1 MKVADAVNID
11 DLRRLAKRRLPK
23 IAFDFIEGGVE
34 DEDGLN
40 RNERLFREHRLV
52 PRYLVDVSTR
62 DQATTLFGRDY
73 ASPFGISPTGLA
85 ALFRPGADLMLA
97 GAATAANLPFV
108 MSGASTASI
117 EELAKV
123 APEHGWYQIYAAR
136 DKKISEDMIRRS
148 NVAGLSAL
156 MFTIDVPVHSKRERN
171 MRNGF
176 SRPLKLPLATRLE
189 SLCHPRWLADYL
201 KHGMPLFSNWLP
213 YAGAG
218 ADAAKVAD
226 FVAQQTPAPMSWR
239 DVENFR
245 RLWPRTFI
253 LKGIMHPSDAIRA
266 AELGVDGIVVSNH
279 GARQLDRAPSPLEV
293 LPAIDAA
300 VGDKV
305 TLMLDSGVRRG
316 ADVLVAL
323 CLGARFVFLGRPT
336 LYGAAAGGVDGVV
349 RAIDIMRDEIDLAM
363 AQLGCPT
370 LGDLGPDFLLWDHPD
385 DLLRNRRP

>member
-1 MKVADAVNID
+1 MKVADAINID

-34 DEDGLN
+34 DEDALD
-40 RNERLFREHRLV
+40 RNERLFHQHRLV

-62 DQATTLFGRDY
+62 DQTTRLFGRDY
-73 ASPFGISPTGLA
+73 ASPFGISPTGIA

-97 GAATAANLPFV
+97 KAAKEANLPFV

-123 APEHGWYQIYAAR
+123 APEHGWYQLYAAC

-148 NVAGLSAL
+148 NDAGLSAL

-176 SRPLKLPLATRLE
+176 ARPLKLPLATRLE
-189 SLCHPRWLADYL
+189 SLRHPRWLADYL
-201 KHGMPLFSNWLP
+201 RHGMPLFSNWVP
-213 YAGAG
+213 YAGVG
-218 ADAAKVAD
+218 PDAAKVAD
-226 FVAQQTPAPMSWR
+226 FVAQQTPASMSWS
-239 DVENFR
+239 DVEKFR

-253 LKGIMHPSDAIRA
+253 LKGIMHPNDAIRA

-293 LPAIDAA
+293 LPAIVAA

-336 LYGAAAGGVDGVV
+336 LYGAAAGGVAGVV
-349 RAIDIMRDEIDLAM
+349 RAIDIICSEIDLTM
-363 AQLGCPT
+363 AQLGCPN
-370 LGDLGPDFLLWDHPD
+370 LGDLGPDFLLWDHLD

>member
-1 MKVADAVNID
+1 
-11 DLRRLAKRRLPK
+11 
-23 IAFDFIEGGVE
+23 
-34 DEDGLN
+34 
-40 RNERLFREHRLV
+40 
-52 PRYLVDVSTR
+52 
-62 DQATTLFGRDY
+62 
-73 ASPFGISPTGLA
+73 
-85 ALFRPGADLMLA
+85 
-97 GAATAANLPFV
+97 
-108 MSGASTASI
+108 
-117 EELAKV
+117 
-123 APEHGWYQIYAAR
+123 
-136 DKKISEDMIRRS
+136 
-148 NVAGLSAL
+148 

-189 SLCHPRWLADYL
+189 SLRHPRWLADYL
-201 KHGMPLFSNWLP
+201 KHGMPMLSNWLP

-253 LKGIMHPSDAIRA
+253 LKGIMHPSDALRA

-279 GARQLDRAPSPLEV
+279 GARQLDRAPAPLEV

-316 ADVLVAL
+316 ADALVAL

-336 LYGAAAGGVDGVV
+336 LYGAAAGGIDGVH

-370 LGDLGPDFLLWDHPD
+370 LADLGPDFLLWDHPD